1 MTSFKEFHAANN
13 PGNYVSVD
21 VEGLPLHLVR
31 ALPGKHNT
39 KPHITL
45 MYSKESAVPLEHVNF
60 ILRRW
65 ERILG
70 TSVQVTGVDVFDSV
84 PKDGT
89 RDTTLG
95 CIVLKITDSRVE
107 SIHQQLLSYGMKH
120 SYVPFSAHAT
130 LIYDCELSQCKTVAE
145 EIKKSLQT
153 EPILLKLTKFNNQH
167 IIKDWAEKL

>member
-1 MTSFKEFHAANN
+1 MTSFKEFHRTNN

-21 VEGLPLHLVR
+21 VEGLPLPLVTS
-31 ALPGKHNT
+31 LPGKPNT

-70 TSVQVTGVDVFDSV
+70 TSVKVTGVDVFDSV
-84 PKDGT
+84 PKDGE
-89 RDTTLG
+89 RNSKLG
-95 CIVLKITDSRVE
+95 CVVLKITDDRIE
-107 SIHQQLLSYGMKH
+107 AIHQQLLSYGMKH

-130 LIYDCELSQCKTVAE
+130 LIYDCDIHQCRTVAD
-145 EIKKSLQT
+145 EIEKTLDT
-153 EPILLKLTKFNNQH
+153 EPILLKLTKFNNER
-167 IIKDWAEKL
+167 IISDWSEKL